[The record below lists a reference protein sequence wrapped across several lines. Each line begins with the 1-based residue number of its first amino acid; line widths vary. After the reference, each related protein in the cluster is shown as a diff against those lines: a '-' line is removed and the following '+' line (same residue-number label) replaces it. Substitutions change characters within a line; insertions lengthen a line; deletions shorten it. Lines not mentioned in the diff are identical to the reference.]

1 MPEPIRLLHFADV
14 HIGMENYGRLD
25 PATGTSSRVRDFLDR
40 LDEMIDYAL
49 QGQADLAV
57 FAGDAFKNRDP
68 EPTHQREFAARIK
81 RLADAMPVLLVVG
94 NHDTP
99 GMAAKASSVDIFQAL
114 AVPGIL
120 VGGRPGGQVVPTR
133 RGPVY
138 LAWMPYPIRNR
149 LLSQPEQQGKSI
161 EELEAALQA
170 TVIDIVRDLAEAAS
184 AQDMPRVLAAH
195 LSVAEARVGSE
206 RLVMLGKDLSLPV
219 SALEDS
225 AWDYIALG
233 HVHRHQ
239 ELHPT
244 GYPPVVYSGSL
255 ERIDFGE
262 EEEAKGFCWVELIR
276 GKTKWTFVP
285 VAARPFR
292 TLRVDASTGGDPTR
306 AVLDA
311 VARSDVAG
319 AVVRL
324 VVRLRAD
331 QTSDL
336 REREIQAALG
346 NAAHV
351 TIWRDVLEV
360 ERGRLVGV
368 SPEALAP
375 LELLE
380 AYFQGRGE
388 SPERMAA
395 LLDRAGELMQDESGE
410 AEAAVGAA

>member
-49 QGQADLAV
+49 RGEADLAV

-99 GMAAKASSVDIFQAL
+99 GMAAKASSVDIFHAL
-114 AVPGIL
+114 AVPGII
-120 VGGRPGGQVVPTR
+120 VGGKSGGQVVETR

-170 TVIDIVRDLAEAAS
+170 TVIDIVRDLAQAA
-184 AQDMPRVLAAH
+184 AGQDMPRVLAAH

-239 ELHPT
+239 ELHPS
-244 GYPPVVYSGSL
+244 GYPPVVYNGSL

-262 EEEAKGFCWVELIR
+262 EQEAKGFCWVELIR

-292 TLRVDASTGGDPTR
+292 TLRVDASAGGDPTR

-311 VARSDVAG
+311 VARSDVTG

-324 VVRLRAD
+324 IVRLRAD
-331 QTSDL
+331 QTAEL

-346 NAAHV
+346 SAAHV
-351 TIWRDVLEV
+351 TIWRDVVED
-360 ERGRLVGV
+360 ERGRLGGV

-388 SPERMAA
+388 STERMVT
-395 LLDRAGELMQDESGE
+395 LLDRAAELMQDELGESGTVE
-410 AEAAVGAA
+410 GAG